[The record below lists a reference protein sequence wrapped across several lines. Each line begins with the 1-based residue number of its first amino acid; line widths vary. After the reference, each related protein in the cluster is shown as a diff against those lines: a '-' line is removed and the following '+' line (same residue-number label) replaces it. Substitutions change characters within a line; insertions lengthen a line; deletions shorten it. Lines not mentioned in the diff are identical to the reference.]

1 MMGFVAVGTADAR
14 VGAVFVVTGT
24 RVLFMEGREV
34 RPGTLVACREAGFAN
49 VSSVAPLEAR
59 GTLPRG
65 R

>member
-1 MMGFVAVGTADAR
+1 MGFVAVGTADAR
-14 VGAVFVVTGT
+14 MGAVLVVTGT
-24 RVLFMEGREV
+24 RVLFVKGREV
-34 RPGTLVACREAGFAN
+34 RPGALVACREACFAD